1 MSFQTNVNQ
10 FLWTTAMLQKFKSVP
25 GKSRIFSNEAYLR
38 AKEARAA
45 KEAQASLT
53 DNARDFYRQVML
65 GGEI

>member
-25 GKSRIFSNEAYLR
+25 GKSRIFSNEAYLK

-45 KEAQASLT
+45 KEAQA
-53 DNARDFYRQVML
+53 
-65 GGEI
+65 

>member
-10 FLWTTAMLQKFKSVP
+10 FLWTTAMLQKFKSVQ
-25 GKSRIFSNEAYLR
+25 GKSRIFSNEAYLK

-45 KEAQASLT
+45 KEAQASIT
-53 DNARDFYRQVML
+53 NDARDFYRQVRL

>member
-1 MSFQTNVNQ
+1 MNLQSKVNQ
-10 FLWTTAMLQKFKSVP
+10 FLFTTAMLKKLKSVP
-25 GKSRIFSNEAYLR
+25 GKSGIFSNEAYLK

>member
-10 FLWTTAMLQKFKSVP
+10 FLWTTAMLQKFKSVQ
-25 GKSRIFSNEAYLR
+25 GKSGIFSNKAYLK

-53 DNARDFYRQVML
+53 DNARDFYHQVLL

>member
-25 GKSRIFSNEAYLR
+25 GKSGIFSNKAYLK

-53 DNARDFYRQVML
+53 DNARDFYRQVRL

>member
-10 FLWTTAMLQKFKSVP
+10 FLWTTAMLQKFKSVH
-25 GKSRIFSNEAYLR
+25 GKSGIFSNKAYIK

-53 DNARDFYRQVML
+53 DNARDFYHQVLL

>member
-1 MSFQTNVNQ
+1 MGFQTNVNQ
-10 FLWTTAMLQKFKSVP
+10 FLGTTAMLKKFKSVP
-25 GKSRIFSNEAYLR
+25 GKSGIFSNKAYLKE
-38 AKEARAA
+38 KEARAV

>member
-25 GKSRIFSNEAYLR
+25 GKSRIFSNEAYLK

-45 KEAQASLT
+45 KEAQMSIT
-53 DNARDFYRQVML
+53 NDARDFYRQVRL